1 MRHAFAPAF
10 IAALFLALLSMAAVT
25 SAQAAM
31 KQAAMKM
38 EMSDTPAHF
47 APTKAAYSNGHAFL
61 VRLLAVPK
69 PIPFEKYFTVRFG
82 VYDGHHPKHLLSNAS
97 LKLNAG
103 MRHGLKHGFAHGME
117 SSPKISDKG
126 GVFTVS
132 GMYFH
137 MNGPWVLKMWVRD
150 GAKHGIVY
158 FKLPCCG
165 H

>member
-1 MRHAFAPAF
+1 MRHTFATAL
-10 IAALFLALLSMAAVT
+10 IAGLFVALFSASAPT
-25 SAQAAM
+25 SA
-31 KQAAMKM
+31 QAAMKM

-47 APTKAAYSNGHAFL
+47 APTKAAYSSGHTFL
-61 VRLLAVPK
+61 VRLLALPK

-82 VYDGHHPKHLLSNAS
+82 VYDGHHPKHLLSHAS
-97 LKLNAG
+97 LRLFAG

-117 SSPKISDKG
+117 SSPKIRGKG

-137 MNGPWVLKMWVRD
+137 MNGPWVVKMWVRD